1 MDAVSA
7 ALSRSRSA
15 DPDTTISMATSG
27 KIEDAHMASGGAAG
41 ETRLA
46 GSVSSLPIPASFMVG
61 QTGPVLTVSSGLDN
75 NNPCANDQDMPGQGT
90 SFYFNCTFIDSFN
103 KNLDAHMDSP
113 PPSRFELQGASRT
126 TGGIFRGRAHGN
138 NLNQADFAKEEDSS
152 IPIVGKVYLY
162 ITSQD
167 PSQWILEKMNRQVI
181 KHAVTNSL
189 VGVLEEIGDR
199 HSPVRRKY

>member
-1 MDAVSA
+1 
-7 ALSRSRSA
+7 
-15 DPDTTISMATSG
+15 
-27 KIEDAHMASGGAAG
+27 
-41 ETRLA
+41 
-46 GSVSSLPIPASFMVG
+46 
-61 QTGPVLTVSSGLDN
+61 
-75 NNPCANDQDMPGQGT
+75 
-90 SFYFNCTFIDSFN
+90 
-103 KNLDAHMDSP
+103 MDSP
-113 PPSRFELQGASRT
+113 PPSHFELQGASRT

-138 NLNQADFAKEEDSS
+138 NLNQADFADEEDSS